1 MTVALRDR
9 AGHVRPSEYS
19 SGRSWHSHSP
29 DDAAHILN
37 TSPSGLS
44 ESEAA
49 ARLEKHGPNSLAP
62 PKRRGAVVR
71 FLEQFNNVL
80 IYVLLAAAVVAG
92 ALGHWIDA
100 QVILGVVLVN
110 AIVGYLQE
118 GKAEKALEAIRSM
131 LAPTATVVR
140 SGRRRGIP
148 CEDVVPGDAVLLEAG
163 DRVPADL
170 RLVETRGLTIDE
182 AVLTGESL
190 PVEKSTAEV
199 MESVP
204 LGDRTCMAFSGT
216 LVTYGQ
222 GKGVVV
228 ATGEETEIG
237 RISGLLTEVTTL
249 QTPLLRQMNSFAKW
263 LTAAILGFGVF
274 VLAFGLL
281 VRDYTFGDLFM
292 AVVGLVVAAIPE
304 GLPAVLTITL
314 AIGVQNMARQNVI
327 VRRLPAIETLGSVS
341 VICSDKT
348 GTLTRNEMAV
358 ASVATVM
365 RRFSVDGV
373 GYAPEGRF
381 SVDGENVDARDYPLL
396 TEIAQVALLCS
407 DAALR
412 ESAGHWVVE
421 GDPMEGALVAAACKA
436 GLDPT
441 AERRSWPRTDA
452 IPFDSRHQY
461 MASLNH
467 ADDGTG
473 LIVVK
478 GAPERIFEMCS
489 LQRSDDGDVAIDSG
503 YWLAQA
509 DAMADKGERI
519 LALAAKR
526 TGASHRELTFEEAE
540 CGLTLLGLV
549 GLIDPPRED
558 SLTAVAECQ
567 AAGIQVKMITGDHAG
582 TAAAIARQL
591 GLANAGAV
599 LLGRDLDVM
608 EDEELRRR
616 VRDTAV
622 FARTTPAQKLRLVQ
636 ALQANESVVA
646 MTGDGVNDAPA
657 LKRADVGVSMG
668 RKGSE
673 AAKEAAEI
681 VLTDDNF
688 VVIADA
694 VRAGRTVYDNLKKAI
709 LFILP
714 TSGGEALVMI
724 GAILLGYTL
733 PITPVQILW
742 VNMVTTVTL
751 GLALAF
757 EPSEPGVMRRPP
769 RAAGEA
775 ILSGFLVWRT
785 VFVSALFMAIIFAMF
800 LLSKQQGA
808 TVEEARTIVVN
819 TLVVL
824 EIFYLFNVRYL
835 RESALTWQG
844 FAGTPAVLA
853 AVAVVVGLQFVF
865 TFAPFM
871 DFLFAARPV
880 SVLQGLQVVGAG
892 VGFLLILELEKYF
905 FRMLAQDR
913 RRA

>member
-1 MTVALRDR
+1 MALRDR
-9 AGHVRPSEYS
+9 AGHARPSENR
-19 SGRSWHSHSP
+19 SGPAWHAHSA
-29 DDAAHILN
+29 DDAARTLN
-37 TSPSGLS
+37 SSPSGLS
-44 ESEAA
+44 ESEAS
-49 ARLEKHGPNSLAP
+49 ARLEKLGPNSLPP

-71 FLEQFNNVL
+71 FLAQFNNVL
-80 IYVLLAAAVVAG
+80 IYVLLAAAVVTG

-204 LGDRTCMAFSGT
+204 LGDRACMAFSGT

-228 ATGEETEIG
+228 ATGEDTEIG

-373 GYAPEGRF
+373 GYAPKGRF
-381 SVDGENVDARDYPLL
+381 SVDGEIVDSRDYPLL

-407 DAALR
+407 DAVLR
-412 ESAGHWVVE
+412 ESAGHWIVE

-436 GLDPT
+436 GLDPA

-489 LQRSDDGDVAIDSG
+489 LQRSDDGDVAIDPD

-509 DAMADKGERI
+509 DAMAAKGERI

-526 TGASHRELTFEEAE
+526 TGPSHRELTFEETE
-540 CGLTLLGLV
+540 HGLTLLGLV

-567 AAGIQVKMITGDHAG
+567 AAGIHVKMITGDHAG

-591 GLANAGAV
+591 GLANAASV
-599 LLGRDLDVM
+599 LTGRDLEAMD
-608 EDEELRRR
+608 DEELRSR
-616 VRDTAV
+616 VRDTGV

-636 ALQANESVVA
+636 ALQANGSIVA

-688 VVIADA
+688 AVIADA
-694 VRAGRTVYDNLKKAI
+694 VRAGRTVYDNLK
-709 LFILP
+709 
-714 TSGGEALVMI
+714 
-724 GAILLGYTL
+724 
-733 PITPVQILW
+733 
-742 VNMVTTVTL
+742 
-751 GLALAF
+751 
-757 EPSEPGVMRRPP
+757 
-769 RAAGEA
+769 
-775 ILSGFLVWRT
+775 
-785 VFVSALFMAIIFAMF
+785 
-800 LLSKQQGA
+800 
-808 TVEEARTIVVN
+808 
-819 TLVVL
+819 
-824 EIFYLFNVRYL
+824 
-835 RESALTWQG
+835 
-844 FAGTPAVLA
+844 
-853 AVAVVVGLQFVF
+853 
-865 TFAPFM
+865 
-871 DFLFAARPV
+871 
-880 SVLQGLQVVGAG
+880 
-892 VGFLLILELEKYF
+892 
-905 FRMLAQDR
+905 
-913 RRA
+913 